1 MFDKYINYDR
11 VAEEMLRNR
20 EDNLVALASLWD
32 QWAEVDPEHS
42 IGAIQYDQ
50 DPVQRSPKD
59 DSMANELIQRE
70 ALRTRI
76 RDLENE
82 RRMFDRAWAK
92 LSDDEKQILT
102 ISYMQG
108 LRTKDAIDV
117 ICQSFHYERTK
128 AYAMRHD
135 ALRRFKKLLF
145 G

>member
-1 MFDKYINYDR
+1 MFEKYINYDR
-11 VAEEMLRNR
+11 IAEDMLRSR

-42 IGAIQYDQ
+42 IGAIRYDS
-50 DPVQRSPKD
+50 DPVQSSPSD
-59 DSMANELIQRE
+59 DSMVNDLIRRE
-70 ALRTRI
+70 SLKAKI

-108 LRTKDAIDV
+108 LRTKDAINV
-117 ICQSFHYERTK
+117 ICQTFYYERTK
-128 AYAMRHD
+128 AYIMRHD
-135 ALRRFKKLLF
+135 ALKHFKKLLF